1 MTQRDDFQQ
10 RVTSIENLVNRLEG
24 STDPSVTIAARDL
37 MQAVMDLHGSS
48 IERMLEIIHD
58 SGEPGKSII
67 ERLGRDELVQ
77 SILLLY
83 GLHPRDMHT
92 RVADALDSQRAFLRS
107 HGANAELVSIDEAGV
122 VTVRLQAKLG
132 GCGSTATSVKSTI
145 TAAIQEAAPD
155 AGSIVV
161 EEPSSTVLTGPNFIS
176 VAVLQGSQATAA
188 LSARRDHRSGV

>member
-1 MTQRDDFQQ
+1 MTQSDDFQQ

-24 STDPSVTIAARDL
+24 STDPSVTSAARDL
-37 MQAVMDLHGSS
+37 MKAVMDLHGSS

-107 HGANAELVSIDEAGV
+107 HGASAELVSIDEAGV
-122 VTVRLQAKLG
+122 VTVRLQAKAG

-145 TAAIQEAAPD
+145 KAAIQEAAPD

-161 EEPSSTVLTGPNFIS
+161 EETNSIALTGPNFVS
-176 VAVLQGSQATAA
+176 VAVLQGSQATAPF
-188 LSARRDHRSGV
+188 SARRDQRSGV

>member
-1 MTQRDDFQQ
+1 
-10 RVTSIENLVNRLEG
+10 
-24 STDPSVTIAARDL
+24 

-83 GLHPRDMHT
+83 GLHPRDLHT
-92 RVADALDSQRAFLRS
+92 RVADALDSQRAFLRL
-107 HGANAELVSIDEAGV
+107 HGTNAELVSIDEAGV
-122 VTVRLQAKLG
+122 VTVRLQAKPG

-145 TAAIQEAAPD
+145 KAAIQEAAPD

-161 EEPSSTVLTGPNFIS
+161 EETTSIALTGPNFVS

-188 LSARRDHRSGV
+188 LSARRDQRSGAT

>member
-24 STDPSVTIAARDL
+24 STDPSVTSAARDL
-37 MQAVMDLHGSS
+37 MKAVMDLHGSS

-67 ERLGRDELVQ
+67 ESLGRDELVQ

-107 HGANAELVSIDEAGV
+107 HGASAEVVSIDEAGV
-122 VTVRLQAKLG
+122 VTVRLQSKPG

-145 TAAIQEAAPD
+145 KAAIQEAAPD

-161 EEPSSTVLTGPNFIS
+161 EEPSSTVLTAPNFVS
-176 VAVLQGSQATAA
+176 VAVLLGSQAKAA
-188 LSARRDHRSGV
+188 VSAQRDQRSGV

>member
-1 MTQRDDFQQ
+1 MTQSDDLQQ

-24 STDPSVTIAARDL
+24 STDPSVTSAARDL
-37 MQAVMDLHGSS
+37 MKAVMDLHGSS

-83 GLHPRDMHT
+83 GLHPRDLHT

-107 HGANAELVSIDEAGV
+107 HGASAELVSIDEAGV
-122 VTVRLQAKLG
+122 VTVRLQAKQG
-132 GCGSTATSVKSTI
+132 GCESTATSVKSTI
-145 TAAIQEAAPD
+145 KAAIQEAAPD
-155 AGSIVV
+155 AGSIAI
-161 EEPSSTVLTGPNFIS
+161 EETKSTALTGPNFVS

-188 LSARRDHRSGV
+188 LSARRDQRSGV